1 MNFHF
6 NPAAIIRKKRDGE
19 KLSAKEI
26 GYLVSE
32 YTNGNIPDYQISA
45 FLMAAYLQGLDPEE
59 TAHLMRSMMASG
71 VMLDLSR
78 IKAPKVDK
86 HSTGGVGDKVSLI
99 LAPLIASCGV
109 CVPMISGRG
118 LGHTGG
124 TLDKLESIPGFRT
137 DLTINEFERQLRKIG
152 VAMIGQTV
160 EIAPADKTLY
170 ALRDV
175 TATVDSIPLIAAS
188 IMSKKLTEDLDGIV
202 LDVKFGNG
210 AFMPEYIRAK
220 QLAQTMVQIGRQSGV
235 KTVAV
240 MTSMDDPLGV
250 NVGNSL
256 EVIEAIECLKGGGP
270 EDLMEV
276 TLTLG
281 AEMLKAA
288 KIRGGIELLREKI
301 EGGAALSKFRDMID
315 CQGGNTRIIED
326 YSHLPV
332 PKYTI
337 DVMTKRTGYISGIDC
352 FSIGMLLIDLG
363 GGRKRKEDSIDP
375 SCGFKILKKTGDRVK
390 KGTCLSQVLADDSAK
405 AQDVASRL
413 EQAFSVQDRP
423 PRHKKLVREIVK

>member
-1 MNFHF
+1 MNIHF

-19 KLSAKEI
+19 RLSAKEI
-26 GYLVSE
+26 GYLISE
-32 YTNGNIPDYQISA
+32 YTKGNIPDYQISA

-59 TAHLMRSMMASG
+59 TTHLMRSMMGSG
-71 VMLDLSR
+71 AMLDLSR
-78 IKAPKVDK
+78 VKAPRVDK

-137 DLTINEFERQLRKIG
+137 DLTSTEFERQLRKIG

-160 EIAPADKTLY
+160 EIAPADKKIY

-188 IMSKKLTEDLDGIV
+188 IMSKKLAEDLNGLV

-210 AFMPEYIRAK
+210 AFMPEYRRAK
-220 QLAQTMVQIGRQSGV
+220 QLAQTLVQIGRRSGV

-240 MTSMDDPLGV
+240 LTSMCDPLGV

-256 EVIEAIECLKGGGP
+256 EVIEAIECLKGRGP
-270 EDLMEV
+270 EDLIEV

-281 AEMLKAA
+281 TEMLKVAR
-288 KIRGGIELLREKI
+288 IRAGAELLRENL
-301 EGGAALSKFRDMID
+301 EEGAALHKFREMIE

-326 YSHLPV
+326 YSHLPL
-332 PKYTI
+332 PEHTT
-337 DVMTKRTGYISGIDC
+337 DVLARKTGFIYGIDS
-352 FSIGMLLIDLG
+352 FSVGMLLIELG
-363 GGRKRKEDSIDP
+363 GGRKRKEDSIDA
-375 SCGFKILKKTGDRVK
+375 SCGFKILKKTGARVK
-390 KGTCLSQVLADDSAK
+390 KGTCLSQVLADDRAT
-405 AQDVASRL
+405 AQHVAHRL
-413 EQAFSVQDRP
+413 EQAFSIKDRP
-423 PRHKKLVREIVK
+423 PRHTKLVREIVK